1 MCRRLVLAV
10 LAVFLAFSGDSL
22 AKDESRTIKELG
34 RKVQAIDQKRRAEE
48 QRIKDI
54 DRRISSTQGEISSAR
69 DKAKTI
75 NEKIA
80 AQKAQIRRY
89 QRALAESQGS
99 LRQKWIALYKGAYLD
114 MVDVLYTHAEYAG
127 YIDVIISRNKEEL
140 TEYHR
145 SREQLLEAK
154 TRLDEASHAQKENL
168 RTLEG
173 KVKDL
178 GTEHEKKAR
187 MLASLTHEKKSYEE
201 QIQRLLKKLQ
211 ERKSEV
217 PNRGMAKKMGDL
229 PWPVQG
235 TIVREFGIT
244 KEEGYA
250 QISHGVDIEAAEGAP
265 VVTIHAGTVAYY
277 SWIPKFGNTMIIDHG
292 GGLYS
297 VYGHLQ
303 KALKSNGE
311 PVSAREEVALVGQS
325 GDVMKP
331 TLHFE
336 IRYKDKA
343 QDPVKWLSR
352 QQ

>member
-1 MCRRLVLAV
+1 MGRRLVLAMII
-10 LAVFLAFSGDSL
+10 VFLAFSGECM
-22 AKDESRTIKELG
+22 AKDETRTIKELG
-34 RKVQAIDQKRRAEE
+34 KKVQVIDQKRRAEE

-54 DRRISSTQGEISSAR
+54 DRKISSTQEEITSAR
-69 DKAKTI
+69 DRAKTI
-75 NEKIA
+75 NEKIV
-80 AQKAQIRRY
+80 AQRAQIRKY
-89 QRALAESQGS
+89 QKALSQSQGS
-99 LRQKWIALYKGAYLD
+99 LKQKWIALYKGAYLD
-114 MVDVLYTHAEYAG
+114 MVDVMYTHAEYAG
-127 YIDVIISRNKEEL
+127 YIDVIISRNLEEL

-145 SREQLLEAK
+145 TREQLLNAK
-154 TRLDEASHAQKENL
+154 GRLDEASRAQKDNL
-168 RTLEG
+168 KILEA
-173 KVKDL
+173 KVNSL
-178 GTEHEKKAR
+178 GTEHKKKAQ
-187 MLASLTHEKKSYEE
+187 MLASLTHEKKTYEE

-244 KEEGYA
+244 REEGYD

-265 VVTIHAGTVAYY
+265 VKTIHAGTVAYY

-303 KALKSNGE
+303 KAMKSNGE

-336 IRYKDKA
+336 IRYKDKP